1 MTIEALKYLLYKF
14 NIIICN
20 QWKSTITLYM
30 YTHCNILVDMYLDKH
45 VTTPGCQFY
54 VDLYPPPTLSLPK
67 ICILCYIRKILHF
80 IHVANQ
86 L

>member
-1 MTIEALKYLLYKF
+1 M
-14 NIIICN
+14 
-20 QWKSTITLYM
+20 KSVEEYYYTEC
-30 YTHCNILVDMYLDKH
+30 THCNILVDMYLDKH

-67 ICILCYIRKILHF
+67 ICTICYTSKRYSVGL
-80 IHVANQ
+80 AYPAARGNT

>member
-1 MTIEALKYLLYKF
+1 M
-14 NIIICN
+14 
-20 QWKSTITLYM
+20 KSVEEYYYTVH
-30 YTHCNILVDMYLDKH
+30 THCNILVDMYLDKH

-54 VDLYPPPTLSLPK
+54 VDLYPPP
-67 ICILCYIRKILHF
+67 YIISSYDMYIMLYNFFKHF